1 MISYP
6 ELLTE
11 TEKYVRSLYASHAN
25 EQLAYHNLQHTLDVV
40 KASEQIG
47 AHYQLNLHD
56 LFIVLAASWLHDIG
70 YLYTT
75 PALHVPES
83 AEHAEQ
89 YFKSKGVD
97 DVTIHQIKGCILAT
111 QLPQKPTNLLEEIVC
126 DADLFHLGTD
136 EYSEKSKSLRLEVE
150 LMANKKFKG
159 SQWRENSIFFLESHQ
174 YHTDYARTVLAQGI
188 RDNIKKLKDKQKEKE
203 AERMNATT
211 PEAMPAMDEKK
222 EKKKDKDKEDDK
234 PGRGIETMFRT
245 TSTNHLRLSEMADSK
260 ANIMISVNSII
271 VSIVISV
278 LLRRLEDNPHFILP
292 TVLFVASSLFTIVF
306 AILATRPTVTSGMF
320 SKEDIE
326 NKRANLLYFGNFYKM
341 SLKDYEW
348 GIQEVMKDKD
358 FLYGSMT
365 RDIYNLGLVLGRK
378 YKMLRI
384 AYNIFMFGF
393 VISVLSFAIAAF
405 FFAKD

>member
-1 MISYP
+1 MTTYP

-11 TEKYVRSLYASHAN
+11 IEKYVRSLYASHDS
-25 EQLAYHNLQHTLDVV
+25 EQLTYHNLQHTLDVV

-56 LFIVLAASWLHDIG
+56 LFIVLSAAWLHDIG

-83 AEHAEQ
+83 AVQAEK
-89 YFKSKGVD
+89 YLKNLHVED
-97 DVTIHQIKGCILAT
+97 DIIEQIKGCILAT
-111 QLPQKPTNLLEEIVC
+111 QLPQKPKNLLEEIVC
-126 DADLFHLGTD
+126 DADLFHLGTAD
-136 EYSEKSKSLRLEVE
+136 YDEKSKSLRAELE
-150 LMANKKFKG
+150 LITNKKLKG

-174 YHTDYARTVLAQGI
+174 YNTDFARTLLAQGLKG
-188 RDNIKKLKDKQKEKE
+188 NVNKLKEKQKEKE
-203 AERMNATT
+203 AEKMNESFVQETLPLA
-211 PEAMPAMDEKK
+211 EGKK
-222 EKKKDKDKEDDK
+222 EKKQKDKEEDK

-292 TVLFVASSLFTIVF
+292 TILFVASSLFTIVF

-320 SKEDIE
+320 SKDDIE
-326 NKRANLLYFGNFYKM
+326 NKRANLLYFGNFYRM